1 MVKLQNV
8 TRAHLGLLLANLVW
22 AVNYPFY
29 KVLMPHYITPVALAT
44 FAVTV
49 AGLLGLVSLFGAA
62 SKKIDRND
70 IYKFI
75 GAALLMGIA
84 KKLLLMIGMQHTSPI
99 EASIIATL
107 GPILVLVFS
116 FFFGI
121 DRFTPMKVF
130 GMVLGM
136 GGALL
141 VILSG
146 GGAVTSGEKLMG
158 NLFVVGA
165 IAASSFSM
173 VWLKGLIMKYR
184 PITVLRVYYPMAA
197 VMLLP
202 FGFDSMIHTDFAAMP
217 AEALWMFFYVILIPT
232 FGPNYLLIFSLHYVK
247 PTISSVFFL
256 PAAGGSRNPLGGVAY
271 GSFDLG
277 TGRRGARRLRGR
289 FLRRTFVQIH
299 DLFTHAPI
307 GRVRVPGGS
316 KEYLRYAIWGR

>member
-49 AGLLGLVSLFGAA
+49 AGLLGLVSLFWGGIE
-62 SKKIDRND
+62 KIDRND

-121 DRFTPMKVF
+121 DRFTPMKVL

-217 AEALWMFFYVILIPT
+217 AEALWMFFYNRKADGT
-232 FGPNYLLIFSLHYVK
+232 A
-247 PTISSVFFL
+247 
-256 PAAGGSRNPLGGVAY
+256 PAKKV
-271 GSFDLG
+271 
-277 TGRRGARRLRGR
+277 
-289 FLRRTFVQIH
+289 
-299 DLFTHAPI
+299 
-307 GRVRVPGGS
+307 
-316 KEYLRYAIWGR
+316 

>member
-1 MVKLQNV
+1 MAKLQNV

-29 KVLMPHYITPVALAT
+29 KVLMPHYNTPVALAT

-49 AGLLGLVSLFGAA
+49 AGLLGLVSLFWGGIE
-62 SKKIDRND
+62 KIDRND

-247 PTISSVFFL
+247 PTISSVFFYL
-256 PAAGGSRNPLGGVAY
+256 QPVGAAILSVALHMDHLTWERVVGALVVFAGV
-271 GSFDLG
+271 F
-277 TGRRGARRLRGR
+277 
-289 FLRRTFVQIH
+289 FV
-299 DLFTHAPI
+299 
-307 GRVRVPGGS
+307 VRSYKSTISSPMHQLDG
-316 KEYLRYAIWGR
+316 

>member
-1 MVKLQNV
+1 
-8 TRAHLGLLLANLVW
+8 
-22 AVNYPFY
+22 
-29 KVLMPHYITPVALAT
+29 
-44 FAVTV
+44 
-49 AGLLGLVSLFGAA
+49 
-62 SKKIDRND
+62 
-70 IYKFI
+70 
-75 GAALLMGIA
+75 MGIA
-84 KKLLLMIGMQHTSPI
+84 KKLLLMIGMRHTESI

-184 PITVLRVYYPMAA
+184 PITVLRVLSDGCGDVVA
-197 VMLLP
+197 VRVR
-202 FGFDSMIHTDFAAMP
+202 FDDPYRF
-217 AEALWMFFYVILIPT
+217 
-232 FGPNYLLIFSLHYVK
+232 
-247 PTISSVFFL
+247 
-256 PAAGGSRNPLGGVAY
+256 
-271 GSFDLG
+271 
-277 TGRRGARRLRGR
+277 RRDARRSAVDVLLCDPDSHLR
-289 FLRRTFVQIH
+289 
-299 DLFTHAPI
+299 P
-307 GRVRVPGGS
+307 
-316 KEYLRYAIWGR
+316 

>member
-1 MVKLQNV
+1 
-8 TRAHLGLLLANLVW
+8 
-22 AVNYPFY
+22 
-29 KVLMPHYITPVALAT
+29 MPHYITPVALAT

-49 AGLLGLVSLFGAA
+49 AGLLGLVSLFWGGIE
-62 SKKIDRND
+62 KIDRND

-247 PTISSVFFL
+247 PTISSVFFYL
-256 PAAGGSRNPLGGVAY
+256 QPVGAAILSVALHMDHLTWERVVGALVVFAGV
-271 GSFDLG
+271 F
-277 TGRRGARRLRGR
+277 
-289 FLRRTFVQIH
+289 FV
-299 DLFTHAPI
+299 
-307 GRVRVPGGS
+307 VRSYKSTISSPMHQLDG
-316 KEYLRYAIWGR
+316 

>member
-1 MVKLQNV
+1 MAKLQNV

-29 KVLMPHYITPVALAT
+29 KVLMPHYFTPIALAT

-49 AGLLGLVSLFGAA
+49 AGLLGLISLFWGGIE
-62 SKKIDRND
+62 KIDRND

-84 KKLLLMIGMQHTSPI
+84 KKLLLMIGIQHTSPI
-99 EASIIATL
+99 EASIIATI

-184 PITVLRVYYPMAA
+184 PITVLRMYYPLAA

-247 PTISSVFFL
+247 PTISSVFFYL
-256 PAAGGSRNPLGGVAY
+256 QPVGAAILSVALHMDHLTWERVVGALVVFVGV
-271 GSFDLG
+271 F
-277 TGRRGARRLRGR
+277 
-289 FLRRTFVQIH
+289 FV
-299 DLFTHAPI
+299 
-307 GRVRVPGGS
+307 VRSYISTASSPMHQLDG
-316 KEYLRYAIWGR
+316 

>member
-1 MVKLQNV
+1 MAKLQNV

-49 AGLLGLVSLFGAA
+49 AGLLGLVSLFWGGIE
-62 SKKIDRND
+62 KIDRND

-165 IAASSFSM
+165 IA
-173 VWLKGLIMKYR
+173 
-184 PITVLRVYYPMAA
+184 
-197 VMLLP
+197 
-202 FGFDSMIHTDFAAMP
+202 
-217 AEALWMFFYVILIPT
+217 
-232 FGPNYLLIFSLHYVK
+232 
-247 PTISSVFFL
+247 
-256 PAAGGSRNPLGGVAY
+256 GVAQRADHEIQADH
-271 GSFDLG
+271 GAEGVLSDGCGDVVAVRVRFDDPYRF
-277 TGRRGARRLRGR
+277 RRDARRSAVDVLLCDPDSHLR
-289 FLRRTFVQIH
+289 
-299 DLFTHAPI
+299 P
-307 GRVRVPGGS
+307 
-316 KEYLRYAIWGR
+316 

>member
-49 AGLLGLVSLFGAA
+49 AGLLGLVSLFWGGIE
-62 SKKIDRND
+62 KIDRND

-202 FGFDSMIHTDFAAMP
+202 FGFDSMIHTDFAAIP
-217 AEALWMFFYVILIPT
+217 PHIWWVIAYAVLLPS

-247 PTISSVFFL
+247 PTISSVYFYLQPVIATGLSVALGMDKLSWDRGLASIAVFVGVL
-256 PAAGGSRNPLGGVAY
+256 LVVNAYKNHPSAPRHGG
-271 GSFDLG
+271 
-277 TGRRGARRLRGR
+277 
-289 FLRRTFVQIH
+289 
-299 DLFTHAPI
+299 
-307 GRVRVPGGS
+307 
-316 KEYLRYAIWGR
+316 E

>member
-1 MVKLQNV
+1 MAKLQNV

-49 AGLLGLVSLFGAA
+49 AGLLGLVSLFWGGIE
-62 SKKIDRND
+62 KIDRND
-70 IYKFI
+70 CYKFI
-75 GAALLMGIA
+75 GAALL
-84 KKLLLMIGMQHTSPI
+84 
-99 EASIIATL
+99 
-107 GPILVLVFS
+107 
-116 FFFGI
+116 
-121 DRFTPMKVF
+121 MKVF

-247 PTISSVFFL
+247 PTISSVFFYL
-256 PAAGGSRNPLGGVAY
+256 QPVGAAILSVALHMDHLTWERVVGALVVFAGV
-271 GSFDLG
+271 F
-277 TGRRGARRLRGR
+277 
-289 FLRRTFVQIH
+289 FV
-299 DLFTHAPI
+299 
-307 GRVRVPGGS
+307 VRSYKSTISSPMHQLDG
-316 KEYLRYAIWGR
+316 

>member
-29 KVLMPHYITPVALAT
+29 NVLMPHYITPVALAS

-49 AGLLGLVSLFGAA
+49 AGLLGLVSLFWGGIE
-62 SKKIDRND
+62 KIDRND

-247 PTISSVFFL
+247 PTISSVFFYL
-256 PAAGGSRNPLGGVAY
+256 QPVGAAILSVALHMDHLTWERVVGALVVFAGV
-271 GSFDLG
+271 F
-277 TGRRGARRLRGR
+277 
-289 FLRRTFVQIH
+289 FV
-299 DLFTHAPI
+299 
-307 GRVRVPGGS
+307 VRSYKSTISSPMHQLDG
-316 KEYLRYAIWGR
+316 

>member
-29 KVLMPHYITPVALAT
+29 KVRMPHYITPVALAT

-49 AGLLGLVSLFGAA
+49 AGLLGLVSLFWGGIE
-62 SKKIDRND
+62 KIDRND

-247 PTISSVFFL
+247 PTISSVFFYL
-256 PAAGGSRNPLGGVAY
+256 QPVGAAILSVALHMDHLTWERVVGALVVFAGV
-271 GSFDLG
+271 F
-277 TGRRGARRLRGR
+277 
-289 FLRRTFVQIH
+289 FV
-299 DLFTHAPI
+299 
-307 GRVRVPGGS
+307 VRSYKSTISSPMHQLDG
-316 KEYLRYAIWGR
+316 

>member
-1 MVKLQNV
+1 MAKLQNV

-29 KVLMPHYITPVALAT
+29 KVLMPHYFTPIALAT

-49 AGLLGLVSLFGAA
+49 AGLLGLISLFWGGIE
-62 SKKIDRND
+62 KIDRND

-84 KKLLLMIGMQHTSPI
+84 KKLLLMIGIQHTSPI
-99 EASIIATL
+99 EASIIATI

-184 PITVLRVYYPMAA
+184 PITVLRMYYPLAA

-247 PTISSVFFL
+247 PTISSVFFYL
-256 PAAGGSRNPLGGVAY
+256 QPVGAAILSVALHMDHLTWERVVGALVVFVGV
-271 GSFDLG
+271 F
-277 TGRRGARRLRGR
+277 
-289 FLRRTFVQIH
+289 FV
-299 DLFTHAPI
+299 
-307 GRVRVPGGS
+307 VRSYRSTASSPMHQLDG
-316 KEYLRYAIWGR
+316 